1 MKTIYQLFYAL
12 LFTVVTSFSVSAQC
26 SLTEPAVELNYVSP
40 IGGNCTVNL
49 NLSFTID
56 RNNGNKYTY
65 VHLWAPGSYP
75 NIDYKKAP
83 TATDLGAVL
92 ATLAISTN
100 GTATLLATY
109 TADPSN
115 VIPLSAG
122 LVITEED
129 LGSDISRIT
138 IDNIQFEVPGAC
150 ETLPILKGD
159 VWSTQA
165 QSKNP
170 PVHCF
175 SEGFNLSINDPL
187 ASGVINCN
195 DPDGPRTYDLDITT
209 TNPIAFQIEYK
220 LYLDDG
226 VLTGGNATFT
236 SDDQLIYTS
245 PPTSLSSLLPVNSKD
260 EPYTYGNFED
270 KRSIWVV
277 VTGISLPNAIVAELK
292 NNCTTTLPVK
302 LAKFSGDLLDDA
314 VTLSWITTEEEGSS
328 YFDVER
334 SADLS
339 EFITLGRIQSQG
351 TTSATQ
357 RYNFLDKSPI
367 KGNNYYRLK
376 MVDLNGS
383 SEHSRI
389 ISVAN
394 NSNSVAFELLG
405 NPVVNR
411 EIKFVLKNE
420 RIETAR
426 LYDLNGRQVNFKLN
440 QSGNTYTIKPNS
452 NIPTGLYILSL
463 GSEEGVQTKKVL
475 VP

>member
-12 LFTVVTSFSVSAQC
+12 LIIFAASLSVSAQC
-26 SLTEPAVELNYVSP
+26 TLTEPAVELNYVSAN
-40 IGGNCTVNL
+40 GGNCIVNL

-65 VHLWAPGSYP
+65 VHLWSPTSYP

-83 TATDLGAVL
+83 TAAELTSSLL
-92 ATLAISTN
+92 ATIAISTD
-100 GTATLLATY
+100 GPASLLSTY
-109 TADPSN
+109 SADPSN
-115 VIPLSAG
+115 VLPLTG
-122 LVITEED
+122 LTITEED

-138 IDNIQFEVPGAC
+138 IDNIQFAVPGAC

-175 SEGFNLSINDPL
+175 SKGFNLSINDPL
-187 ASGVINCN
+187 VAGVINCN
-195 DPDGPRTYDLDITT
+195 DPDGPRTYDLDITS
-209 TNPIAFQIEYK
+209 TNPTAFPIEYK

-236 SDDQLIYTS
+236 SDDQLIYTG
-245 PPTSLSSLLPVNSKD
+245 TFDLSESTPLNSKN
-260 EPYTYGNFED
+260 EAYPYGNFED

-277 VTGISLPNAIVAELK
+277 VTAPSLPNAIVAELK
-292 NNCTTTLPVK
+292 NNCTTTLPVT
-302 LAKFSGDLLDDA
+302 LARFSGDLLDDA
-314 VTLSWITTEEEGSS
+314 VTLSWTTTEEAGSS

-339 EFITLGRIQSQG
+339 EFIKLGRIQSQG
-351 TTSATQ
+351 TTSVTQ
-357 RYNFLDKSPI
+357 HYNFMDKSPL

-394 NSNSVAFELLG
+394 NSNSIAFELLG

-411 EIKFVLKNE
+411 EIRFVLKNE
-420 RIETAR
+420 SVKNAR
-426 LYDLNGRQVNFKLN
+426 LYDLNGKQIHFKLN
-440 QSGNTYTIKPNS
+440 QSGNTFTLKPYS

-463 GSEEGVQTKKVL
+463 GSDKGVQTKKVL